1 MSVKDI
7 NFMLN
12 AYEVVPLYQSL
23 LTSCL
28 DKNGNNSKIKEEKS
42 LSPPS
47 YRYISREALGS
58 LMLRS
63 KELYF
68 FHLLFAFADLMWTKL
83 ISASTLPDASTEEIL
98 LRMKNHS
105 SSGEYFEVL
114 TDAVEAVT
122 VLDLREIWK
131 TPLPLDGEDIKKIF
145 HHIPHGP
152 YFKDIINS
160 LQSYRLNYPH
170 SSRDECI
177 EYLKSIFPTY
187 L

>member
-1 MSVKDI
+1 
-7 NFMLN
+7 MLN

-23 LTSCL
+23 LTFCL
-28 DKNGNNSKIKEEKS
+28 DKNRNNSKIKEEKS
-42 LSPPS
+42 PSPPS
-47 YRYISREALGS
+47 HRHISREALGS
-58 LMLRS
+58 LVLRS

-68 FHLLFAFADLMWTKL
+68 FHLLFAFADLVWRKL
-83 ISASTLPDASTEEIL
+83 NSEASHSSTLSDASTEEIL
-98 LRMKNHS
+98 LRMKNHPS
-105 SSGEYFEVL
+105 SEEYFEVL

-122 VLDLREIWK
+122 VLDLREVWK
-131 TPLPLDGEDIKKIF
+131 TPLPLDGEDIKKTF
-145 HHIPHGP
+145 QHIPHGP

-170 SSRDECI
+170 STRDECI